1 MASGSGDAT
10 SDHGRQEEWTS
21 TWRGAC
27 ANYPG
32 DFATTKAEKLAW
44 HRAMLGI
51 ATKKKSW
58 SAALSHLT
66 KLTEIDPENW
76 EDRLARARLLGRLE
90 RWDEAE
96 AEFTR
101 AVEGHPAVL
110 PVWVARGSF
119 FLGRGQRDRAEGDL
133 VRAIELGASP
143 ELPAALS
150 EFWVAGLYP
159 KDLRAAC
166 PPEAQLDPSRAI
178 PAAADPKNDLPV
190 LPRCATK

>member
-1 MASGSGDAT
+1 MAVKRNGP
-10 SDHGRQEEWTS
+10 RL
-21 TWRGAC
+21 GAPC
-27 ANYPG
+27 AKYPG

-119 FLGRGQRDRAEGDL
+119 FLGRGQRDRAEADF
-133 VRAIELGASP
+133 VRAIELDASP
-143 ELPAALS
+143 ELPAALERVLGRRGLS
-150 EFWVAGLYP
+150 ERPQSRVPARSATRP
-159 KDLRAAC
+159 IPC
-166 PPEAQLDPSRAI
+166 DPGGG
-178 PAAADPKNDLPV
+178 
-190 LPRCATK
+190 